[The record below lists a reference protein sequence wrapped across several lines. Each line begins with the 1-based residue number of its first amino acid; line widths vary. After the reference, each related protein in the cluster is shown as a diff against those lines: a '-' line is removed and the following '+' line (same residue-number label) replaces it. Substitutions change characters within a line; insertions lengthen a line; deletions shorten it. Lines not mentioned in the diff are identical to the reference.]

1 MTRPARPAER
11 AGRDGLH
18 MERTALAWTRTA
30 TALGAGGLIAAGIAG
45 RHSGDGVAVASFA
58 LAALCG
64 AILLARSGVRHRRV
78 QRAIAGSRPLDAEAD
93 AMLAWVGVVAAASG
107 ALVFVLTLR

>member
-1 MTRPARPAER
+1 MR
-11 AGRDGLH
+11 AAQRREGPDGLH

-45 RHSGDGVAVASFA
+45 RHSGDGLAVVSFV

-64 AILLARSGVRHRRV
+64 AVLLARSGVRHRRV
-78 QRAIAGSRPLDAEAD
+78 QRAIGESLPLDVRAD
-93 AMLAWVGVVAAASG
+93 AALAWLGVVAVSTG
-107 ALVFVLTLR
+107 AIVFVLTLS